1 MQVSPLKEIA
11 KDLPFFKT
19 VDDREKLLGV
29 VGALVL
35 RRISLSKASEIMGME
50 RERFLG
56 LLDAMRLEYSY
67 LEEQDIDVE
76 RKWQEPL
83 S

>member
-1 MQVSPLKEIA
+1 MQIFPLREIA
-11 KDLPFFKT
+11 NELPFFKT

-35 RRISLSKASEIMGME
+35 RKISLSKASEIMGME

-56 LLDAMRLEYSY
+56 LLDGMKLGYSY
-67 LEEQDIDVE
+67 LDDQDVEVE
-76 RKWQEPL
+76 RKT
-83 S
+83 